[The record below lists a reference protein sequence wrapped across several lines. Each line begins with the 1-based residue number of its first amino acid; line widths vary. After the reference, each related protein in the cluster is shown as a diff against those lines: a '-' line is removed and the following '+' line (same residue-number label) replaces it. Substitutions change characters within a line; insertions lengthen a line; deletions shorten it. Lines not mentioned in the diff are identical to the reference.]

1 MNPVVRFAP
10 SPTGRLHLGNLRT
23 ALINWLYARRHG
35 GTMLLRIDDT
45 DTERSTAAN
54 ARAIEADL
62 AWLGLNWDRFAR
74 QSDRLARYEAAAA
87 YLKSIGRLYPAFESS
102 EELEL
107 KRKLALGR
115 GKPPLYDRAALR
127 LSQEEKDA
135 RIAAGAPT
143 VWRFKLDSGTTAWTD
158 LLRGPV
164 SFEGDNLSDPILIRA
179 DGAAVYTLASVV
191 DDLDL
196 GVTHVLR
203 GEDHVANTAVQIQ
216 IFAALADFCG
226 RSKAI
231 DELSFGH
238 FALIGDASGEKLSKR
253 TGSTSLEMLRDEGVE
268 PMALLS
274 LLAKLGTSDAI
285 ELRPDLATLIAEFNL
300 DHFGRSRPKLDLA
313 ELWHLNEKEMHL
325 LPYEAVKDRLPP
337 GADEAF
343 WLMARANITR
353 VGEAG
358 LWWQVVKGP
367 ITPVNEDPAF
377 LIEAATLL
385 PTGAFD
391 ETSWATWT
399 NAIKQATGRKGKSLF
414 HPLRLALTGLDHG
427 PELAKLLP
435 LIGRTQVLER
445 LKGHGFTL
453 NREK

>member
-1 MNPVVRFAP
+1 MSPVVRFAP

-23 ALINWLYARRHG
+23 ALINWLYARAHG

-45 DTERSTAAN
+45 DRERSTEAN
-54 ARAIEADL
+54 ALAIETDL
-62 AWLGLNWDRFAR
+62 RWLGLTWDRFAR
-74 QSDRLARYEAAAA
+74 QSDRLARYDAAAA

-115 GKPPLYDRAALR
+115 GKPPLYDRAALK
-127 LSQEEKDA
+127 LSPEERDA
-135 RIAAGAPT
+135 RIASGAPT
-143 VWRFKLDSGTTAWTD
+143 VWRFKLDAGTVAWTD

-164 SFEGDNLSDPILIRA
+164 SFEGENLSDPVLIRA

-216 IFAALADFCG
+216 LFAALADFCG
-226 RSKAI
+226 RPNAVA
-231 DELSFGH
+231 ELSFGH

-253 TGSTSLEMLRDEGVE
+253 LGATSLEILRDEGVE

-285 ELRPDLATLIAEFNL
+285 ELRPDLKTLIAEFNL
-300 DHFGRSRPKLDLA
+300 GHFGRSRPKLDQA
-313 ELWHLNEKEMHL
+313 ELWHLNEKQMHV
-325 LPYEAVKDRLPP
+325 LPFEAVKHRLPA
-337 GADEAF
+337 GAGEAF

-353 VGEAG
+353 VPEAETWWRVVTGPIDPVHEDPDFLAQAAG
-358 LWWQVVKGP
+358 LLPDGP
-367 ITPVNEDPAF
+367 
-377 LIEAATLL
+377 L
-385 PTGAFD
+385 D
-391 ETSWATWT
+391 ETSWSTWT
-399 NAIKQATGRKGKSLF
+399 GAIKAATGRKGKALF
-414 HPLRLALTGLDHG
+414 HPLRLALTGVDHG

-435 LIGRTQVLER
+435 LIGRDQVLAR
-445 LKGHGFTL
+445 LAA
-453 NREK
+453 